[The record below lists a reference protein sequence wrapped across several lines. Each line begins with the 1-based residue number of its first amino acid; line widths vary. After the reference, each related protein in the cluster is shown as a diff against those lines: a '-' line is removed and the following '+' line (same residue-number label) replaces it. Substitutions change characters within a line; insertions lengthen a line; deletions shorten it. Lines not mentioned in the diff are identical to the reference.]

1 MHTGRIEVK
10 LHSTSHP
17 GQLTPATS
25 LKPFMPNKNLPH
37 LFTRY
42 DSSWPLALSIITKHL
57 EGTKISQDIYDI
69 QKNARVGGHATRVVT
84 QCFELLQHCLATHPT
99 AHGHYFEG
107 DPSHQVAII
116 KKHLYYNHSTQFT
129 ATITFRLRTEHH
141 SVFWHKT
148 KTDGSHIRCMYFKIQ
163 QRMFC

>member
-1 MHTGRIEVK
+1 MHTGRIDVK
-10 LHSTSHP
+10 LHSTSHS

-42 DSSWPLALSIITKHL
+42 YYSWPLALSIITEHL
-57 EGTKISQDIYDI
+57 EGTKISQDVHDI
-69 QKNARVGGHATRVVT
+69 QKNARVDGQATRVVT

-107 DPSHQVAII
+107 DPLSSSCNYKETFVIQSFHTIYSH
-116 KKHLYYNHSTQFT
+116 NHVQ
-129 ATITFRLRTEHH
+129 IMDRTSLCVLAQNEN
-141 SVFWHKT
+141 
-148 KTDGSHIRCMYFKIQ
+148 
-163 QRMFC
+163 